1 MNRTT
6 VVTILGENY
15 PIRSDADASYLHKL
29 AQYVEDRIEGITSK
43 NKLPQQLKGEVLA
56 ALLIADELFAARARY
71 QEAESRLQD
80 LVEELDTHVQ

>member
-15 PIRSDADASYLHKL
+15 PIRSDADADYLHKL
-29 AQYVEDRIEGITSK
+29 AQYVEERIEGITSK

-56 ALLIADELFAARARY
+56 ALLIADELFSARARH
-71 QEAESRLQD
+71 QEAESRVRK
-80 LVEELDTHVQ
+80 LVEELETHVR